1 MRQARR
7 SALLLT
13 LALGMTAFRAH
24 AASPAAE
31 ALFEEGRRLLQAG
44 RTDEACSKLAE
55 SLAQELS
62 SGTLLNLALCHETQ
76 GKLATAWAEYRAAA
90 RLSRQQGRA
99 DRADAADERAV
110 ALEPKLPRLKLT
122 AQQPAPN
129 LKVLVDDVAIGEG
142 AIGLAVPLDPGAH
155 QITASAPGHLS
166 WTTTLP
172 IEVGQEL
179 TLEIPALEPAP
190 EPAPVPPA
198 PTPAPVPPAPAPALA
213 AKPRAA
219 ALPAPQPKS
228 SPTVTISWLVG
239 GAGVVAVGVGTAFGL
254 SSLKSYRD
262 AGRDCPTHLKCSEA
276 AISERR
282 NAEKAAWV
290 SNVALGV
297 GLLAVGTGIYL
308 HVLGRSHSQR
318 DQVTLSAAP
327 RAGGGWLGVSSAF

>member
-1 MRQARR
+1 MRQAR
-7 SALLLT
+7 SAFFLA
-13 LALGMTAFRAH
+13 LALGLTASRAQ

-44 RTDEACSKLAE
+44 RTDEACAKLAE

-99 DRADAADERAV
+99 DRAEAADERAL

-122 AQQPAPN
+122 APRPAPN
-129 LKVLVDDVAIGEG
+129 LKVVVDDDAIGEG
-142 AIGLAVPLDPGAH
+142 ALGLAVPLDPGTH

-172 IEVGQEL
+172 IDVGQEL
-179 TLEIPALEPAP
+179 TLEIPALELEP
-190 EPAPVPPA
+190 EPAPVPSVPA
-198 PTPAPVPPAPAPALA
+198 PAPVPPAPAVV

-219 ALPAPQPKS
+219 APPALQSKS
-228 SPTVTISWLVG
+228 SPTVTIGWIVG

-254 SSLKSYRD
+254 SSLKSYHD
-262 AGRDCPTHLKCSEA
+262 AKRDCPTHLMCPEP

-282 NAEKAAWV
+282 RAESNAWI

-297 GLLAVGTGIYL
+297 GVLAVGTGIYL
-308 HVLGRSHSQR
+308 QVRGRSHARR
-318 DQVTLSAAP
+318 DQVTLRATP
-327 RAGGGWLGVSSAF
+327 TAGGGWLGVSSAF